1 MTEFSVVYGFQQ
13 ITSSPHYPK
22 SNGLAERTIQTIK
35 TLLEKSTDPFLALLS
50 HRATTLQWCGLSPSE
65 LLMGRRIRTTL
76 PQVTQHLIP
85 NWSFLKSFCEL
96 DNKYKSVHTTGTI
109 DRPLPELTEDT
120 PVWIRT
126 ENSQQS
132 GRIVSA
138 SGEPRSYIVS
148 TPTGQVRRNRHHMVP
163 IPKPAHQRLNLK
175 PNLMLS
181 LNEVQYKPGLE
192 LVQ

>member
-1 MTEFSVVYGFQQ
+1 
-13 ITSSPHYPK
+13 
-22 SNGLAERTIQTIK
+22 
-35 TLLEKSTDPFLALLS
+35 
-50 HRATTLQWCGLSPSE
+50 
-65 LLMGRRIRTTL
+65 MGRRIRTTL

-85 NWSFLKSFCEL
+85 NWSFLKSFREL
-96 DNKYKSVHTTGTI
+96 DNKYKSVQKRNYDRYHRA
-109 DRPLPELTEDT
+109 RPLPELTEDT

-148 TPTGQVRRNRHHMVP
+148 TPTGQVRRNRHHMVL
-163 IPKPAHQRLNLK
+163 KPAHQRLNLK

-192 LVQ
+192 LVQRCTLRTD